1 MWKMKTK
8 REIHDSYMLEIDR
21 LEDEIIQLDHD
32 IERMNRK
39 KKNIS
44 ERISELKETAEMFN
58 PELLP

>member
-1 MWKMKTK
+1 MKTK